1 MSTLTIKHQGG
12 YVADIVVYKV
22 SEEFGTERIHSQQ
35 MTLGRRYN
43 FTVPDSE
50 VREVEKEEPG
60 VFGDRPEMVKA
71 TVNYT
76 WSFGIDVEGSMLGN
90 RDSEVELK
98 GSGKGNA
105 EYQLTGTTCQPSL
118 KRIV

>member
-22 SEEFGTERIHSQQ
+22 SEEFGTETIHSQQ
-35 MTLGRRYN
+35 MTLGRKYN

-50 VREVEKEEPG
+50 VREVEREEPG
-60 VFGDRPEMVKA
+60 VFGDHPEMVKA

-118 KRIV
+118 KRIA